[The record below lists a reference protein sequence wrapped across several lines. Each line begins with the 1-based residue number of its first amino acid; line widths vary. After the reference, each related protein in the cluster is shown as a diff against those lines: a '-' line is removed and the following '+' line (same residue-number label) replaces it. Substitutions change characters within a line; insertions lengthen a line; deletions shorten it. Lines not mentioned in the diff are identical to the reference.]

1 MSQLPIDLDAEAIL
15 FDGHWCT
22 RDELARRI
30 RGMLD
35 SGDYAITRQSAALEL
50 LTQTLNSV
58 RTVAFRATPD
68 LVEAINLGAA
78 RAGKS
83 VGGYIRD
90 LLLQSLGGQAAAP
103 VPHHTDPEAPVPTAP
118 AASPGPQVPIAG
130 PGALRASGVH
140 TAPSPLPSVVVE
152 PALAEETA
160 VELGQP
166 KKKEEEAAER
176 RWFNP

>member
-15 FDGHWCT
+15 FDSHWCT

-35 SGDYAITRQSAALEL
+35 SGDYAITRHSAALEL

-58 RTVAFRATPD
+58 RTVAFRSTPD
-68 LVEAINLGAA
+68 LVEAINMNAA

-90 LLLQSLGGQAAAP
+90 VLMEALGGQMQPHENQEAA
-103 VPHHTDPEAPVPTAP
+103 PTAP

-130 PGALRASGVH
+130 PGALRASGLH
-140 TAPSPLPSVVVE
+140 AAQPPSTPLPSVMVE
-152 PALAEETA
+152 PALADETA
-160 VELGQP
+160 VELTQP
-166 KKKEEEAAER
+166 KKKEEESAER

>member
-15 FDGHWCT
+15 FDSHWCT

-35 SGDYAITRQSAALEL
+35 SGDYSITRQSAALEL

-68 LVEAINLGAA
+68 LVEAVNLGAA

-90 LLLQSLGGQAAAP
+90 LLMGALSGQTAAP
-103 VPHHTDPEAPVPTAP
+103 HGTDPEMPVPTPAP
-118 AASPGPQVPIAG
+118 SGPAVGPQVPIAG

-140 TAPSPLPSVVVE
+140 PAPAPLPSVVVE
-152 PALAEETA
+152 PALADETA